1 MTMPGRLFLVALPIG
16 NLSDITLRAID
27 TLRSVDFV
35 IAEDTRTTRRVLERH
50 EIKTPFYSSLYQGVE
65 QERSEELVDL
75 LREGKN
81 LALVSDAGT
90 PLVSDPGFPLVRAAI
105 DAGIVVQPVPG
116 PTAAVAAVTASGLA
130 PDRFC
135 FDGALPRKRSHR
147 AEWFAGLAHET
158 RTTVVYE
165 SPHRL
170 LETLEILGR
179 SLPDR
184 RIVLARELTKLHE
197 EFLRGTATE
206 ILDVLRKRGEVR
218 GECVLVIE
226 GGAPSGRDTAERAAE
241 AILSD
246 LEGEP
251 IPRAAMQ
258 KILQI
263 AAGLP
268 RNRAYDLVRRVRD

>member
-1 MTMPGRLFLVALPIG
+1 
-16 NLSDITLRAID
+16 
-27 TLRSVDFV
+27 
-35 IAEDTRTTRRVLERH
+35 
-50 EIKTPFYSSLYQGVE
+50 
-65 QERSEELVDL
+65 VDL

-206 ILDVLRKRGEVR
+206 ILDVLRERGEVR

-226 GGAPSGRDTAERAAE
+226 GGAPPGQDAAERTAE
-241 AILSD
+241 AILSNLD
-246 LEGEP
+246 GEP
-251 IPRAAMQ
+251 IPRAALQ

-268 RNRAYDLVRRVRD
+268 RNRAYDLVSRARD

>member
-16 NLSDITLRAID
+16 NLSDITLRAIE

-35 IAEDTRTTRRVLERH
+35 IAEDTRTTRRVLEH
-50 EIKTPFYSSLYQGVE
+50 HGIKTPFYSSLYQGVE

-116 PTAAVAAVTASGLA
+116 ATAVVAAVTASGLA

-147 AEWFAGLAHET
+147 AECFAGLAHET

-170 LETLEILGR
+170 LETLEILGQ

-197 EFLRGTATE
+197 EFLRGTAAE
-206 ILDVLRKRGEVR
+206 VLGVLRERGEVR

-226 GGAPSGRDTAERAAE
+226 GGAPSGRDTAESAAE

-268 RNRAYDLVRRVRD
+268 RNRAYDLVRRARD